1 MYAVHMCTLCVRVNV
16 HVQSY
21 TIDLVHES
29 LLISVSIH
37 LYIYIVYTFVQENG
51 STQFCNSDKGE
62 FHVTITPN
70 EQCDQSHPCMV

>member
-1 MYAVHMCTLCVRVNV
+1 MYAVRMYALCVRVNV

-37 LYIYIVYTFVQENG
+37 LYIYIVHLYKKMKTHGFAIAIKAD
-51 STQFCNSDKGE
+51 S
-62 FHVTITPN
+62 
-70 EQCDQSHPCMV
+70 M